1 MHTNTPIVIF
11 FSLPSPPPAVS
22 ISSLI
27 PPILLTSQ
35 LLAGI
40 KSPFA
45 RLRLR
50 RVCVLFF
57 SPWSPCVS
65 SFHFFHLHYAKLR
78 KRLASDPGLSR
89 YLCPFPK
96 DPGVFPPT
104 GSGFCQGVLSVV
116 SRKKKNSLR
125 HVQRIR
131 EDPKQQAKL
140 LAAPVFPPHSATA
153 FCKVAEHHDAAA
165 L

>member
-1 MHTNTPIVIF
+1 MVSWNPVHANTPIVFF

-27 PPILLTSQ
+27 PPIMLTSQ

-50 RVCVLFF
+50 RVCVWFF
-57 SPWSPCVS
+57 LLGLRVS
-65 SFHFFHLHYAKLR
+65 RPFIFFHLYYAKLR
-78 KRLASDPGLSR
+78 KRLASDPGLSHC
-89 YLCPFPK
+89 LCPFPK

-104 GSGFCQGVLSVV
+104 GSGFCQGVLSFV
-116 SRKKKNSLR
+116 SRKKKTSSDTFSGFA
-125 HVQRIR
+125 RIQNNR
-131 EDPKQQAKL
+131 PNYSQSQF
-140 LAAPVFPPHSATA
+140 FPPFSHRI
-153 FCKVAEHHDAAA
+153 